1 MMNPIRVLAALLAVV
16 ALGALALSAWAQ
28 TQTPVD
34 PVRAIDRGR
43 AGGGA
48 NAKLQLH
55 FIDVGEGDA
64 CLLISPNG
72 EKVLFDNGLFGQCQ
86 KPVTYLHQLG
96 VTQIDYQIVSH
107 YHADHIGC
115 TAEVY
120 RGVALAGAAYDGGS
134 AYHGDLYK
142 SYVNVLGDKRQ
153 TVTDQTTIT
162 LEPGSPSPVTIRI
175 VALNGNGSGTDS
187 EDARSVVA
195 VVSFGEFKAV
205 LGGDL
210 TGFAD
215 NEYVDIETSVA
226 SKVGQV
232 DVYKVHS
239 HGSRYGS
246 NRAWIETLRPRI
258 GIVSTGIGNH
268 YGHPSREALER
279 LHRAGVKTYWTTAGN
294 GVEPEPGMDVV
305 GGNIIV
311 EVEPRAKTYTVRTT
325 RRPRTVDEYP
335 IWAAGTTAP

>member
-1 MMNPIRVLAALLAVV
+1 MMNPIRVPSALLAVV

-28 TQTPVD
+28 TTGNPVQA
-34 PVRAIDRGR
+34 VVTGR

-64 CLLISPNG
+64 SLLISPNG
-72 EKVLFDNGLFGQCQ
+72 ETVLFDNGLFGQCQ
-86 KPVTYLHQLG
+86 KPVSYLHQLG

-115 TAEVY
+115 TAELY
-120 RGVALAGAAYDGGS
+120 RGVALTRAAYDGGS

-153 TVTDQTTIT
+153 ALTDQTTIT
-162 LEPGSPSPVTIRI
+162 LEQGSPMPVTIRI
-175 VALNGNGSGTDS
+175 VALNGNGNGTDN

-210 TGFAD
+210 TGFAE

-226 SKVGQV
+226 PKVGQV

-246 NRAWIETLRPRI
+246 NRAWIETVRPRI
-258 GIVSTGIGNH
+258 AIVSTGMGNR

-279 LHRAGVKTYWTTAGN
+279 LHRAGVKTYWTTAGH

-311 EVEPRAKTYTVRTT
+311 EMEPRAKTYTVRTT
-325 RRPRTVDEYP
+325 RGPRTVDEYP
-335 IWAAGTTAP
+335 IWPAGATAP